1 MPRKKTIFSRM
12 GGKFR
17 LRGKIVSLMPS
28 DYRVY
33 VEPFVGS
40 GQVFLELEPDPS
52 VLYVLND
59 KNKDIYDIWR
69 DIQRVS
75 ARDIRAFDFT
85 GSPRRFEELL
95 RSRPTD
101 PAHRLFRNLY
111 LSYYSFSGLRVK
123 YAPKPVKKGSH
134 FIRDAAYFKQK
145 LRGVRVLNK
154 DYKDVVARYD
164 CPDAFFY
171 LDPPYPGME
180 RYYEGQSV
188 DPYELAR
195 TCRGIRGRFLLSYD
209 TSPIV
214 RDAFRGFFFRRV
226 RVPYTS
232 GLGGK
237 TRYEYLISNYE
248 LS

>member
-1 MPRKKTIFSRM
+1 M

-17 LRGKIVSLMPS
+17 LRDKIVSLMPS
-28 DYRVY
+28 EYGVY

-40 GQVFLELEPDPS
+40 GQVFLELEKRPG

-59 KNKDIYDIWR
+59 KNRDIYDIWR

-75 ARDIRAFDFT
+75 VHDIRRFDFT
-85 GSPRRFEELL
+85 GDPHRFEQLL

-101 PAHRLFRNLY
+101 PARRLFRNLY
-111 LSYYSFSGLRVK
+111 LSYYSFSGMRVK
-123 YAPKPVKKGSH
+123 YAPKPIKKGNH
-134 FIRDAAYFKQK
+134 FLRDAAYFKEK
-145 LRGVRVLNK
+145 MRGVRVSNR
-154 DYKDVVARYD
+154 DYKDVVARHD
-164 CPDAFFY
+164 RPDAFFY

-188 DPYELAR
+188 DPYELAEV
-195 TCRGIRGRFLLSYD
+195 CRGIRGRFILSYD
-209 TSPIV
+209 TSPVV

-226 RVPYTS
+226 QVPYTS

-237 TRYEYLISNYE
+237 SRYECLISNYK